1 MKLYEIATDYRT
13 FLEAVENGEIP
24 EEAIAD
30 TLESITA
37 LLEDKADNIACMIK
51 NMTAEAAAIKA
62 EEQNLAERRKTK
74 EKQIE
79 RMKAYL
85 SDTLQLNNIAKL
97 ETARNK
103 ISFRKSESVKV
114 DNEAD
119 FIKWAENNNRE
130 YLTYKE
136 PTIDKTTIKQGIKE
150 GWEVYGAHIETK
162 MNMQIK

>member
-136 PTIDKTTIKQGIKE
+136 PTIDKTTIKQAIKE